1 MTREQNYWLMKSEP
15 DVFSIQDLSACRV
28 TGWDGVRNYQAR
40 NYLRDGIKVGDGVLF
55 YYSNT
60 RPSGIAG
67 LAEVV
72 RSGYPDDTAFDP
84 NDLHFDPKSDPAK
97 PTWYRVDL
105 KFVKAFPSV
114 IPIQAL
120 RKTPGLQ
127 KMVLFRNGRLSVQPV
142 SKKEWE
148 IILRLCGKRK
158 NPTAPKPESPR

>member
-1 MTREQNYWLMKSEP
+1 MKSEP

>member
-1 MTREQNYWLMKSEP
+1 MARTRSYWLMKSEP
-15 DVFSIQDLSACRV
+15 DVFSILDLAACGI

-40 NYLRDGIKVGDGVLF
+40 NYLRNTIKVGDRVLF
-55 YYSNT
+55 YHSNAH
-60 RPSGIAG
+60 PSGISG

-72 RSGYPDDTAFDP
+72 KRGYPDDTAFDP
-84 NDLHFDPKSDPAK
+84 NDLHYDPKSDPEK

-114 IPIQAL
+114 IPIQTL

-127 KMVLFRNGRLSVQPV
+127 NMALFRNGRLSVQPV

-148 IILRLCGKRK
+148 IILRLAEKG
-158 NPTAPKPESPR
+158 